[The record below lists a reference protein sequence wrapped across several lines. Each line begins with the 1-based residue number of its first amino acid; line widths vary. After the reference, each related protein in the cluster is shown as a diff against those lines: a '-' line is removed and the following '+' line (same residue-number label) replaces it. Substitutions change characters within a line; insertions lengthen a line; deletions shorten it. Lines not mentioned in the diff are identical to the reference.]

1 VTILAKSAED
11 SLSAADFERLAAFIH
26 RVAGIKMPPSKHSM
40 VEGRLRRRVAAS
52 GAPDFATYCERIFEQ
67 DESED
72 EVVNLIDA
80 ITTNKT
86 DFFREPQHFEI
97 LTTQVL
103 PTLDTARQPLKIWSA
118 ACSTGA
124 EPYTLAM
131 VLSEFMAGQRAKTR
145 PMPAPEILATDLC
158 TTVLQAA
165 RLGIYPEA
173 MIEPVPDELRKQYLL
188 RGKAKQAGMVRI
200 VPALRAMVRFG
211 QMNLM
216 LPTYPVEA
224 GFDIIFCRNVLI
236 YFDRPTQQAVLR
248 RLCDRLAP
256 AGVLA
261 VGHSEAVQNLDV
273 PLKAIGHTI
282 FRKI

>member
-1 VTILAKSAED
+1 MTALARSAED
-11 SLSAADFERLAAFIH
+11 SLSATDFERLAAFIH
-26 RVAGIKMPPSKHSM
+26 RVAGIKMPPSKQSM

-52 GAPDFATYCERIFEQ
+52 GAPDFATYCNRIFAQ
-67 DESED
+67 DDTGD
-72 EVVNLIDA
+72 EVVHLIDA

-86 DFFREPQHFEI
+86 DFFREPQHFQI
-97 LTTQVL
+97 LANEVL
-103 PTLDTARQPLKIWSA
+103 PSLDTARRPLKIWSA

-131 VLSEFMAGQRAKTR
+131 VLSEFMADQRAKAR
-145 PMPAPEILATDLC
+145 PMPIPQILATDIC
-158 TTVLQAA
+158 TTVLQSAQ
-165 RLGIYPEA
+165 LGIYPEA
-173 MIEPVPDELRKQYLL
+173 MIEPVPDGLRRQYLL

-200 VPALRAMVRFG
+200 VPALRAMVTFG

-216 LPTYPVEA
+216 LPAYPVDA
-224 GFDIIFCRNVLI
+224 DYDIIFCRNVLI

-256 AGVLA
+256 SGVLA
-261 VGHSEAVQNLDV
+261 VGHSEAVQNLDL

>member
-1 VTILAKSAED
+1 MTAPGMSAED
-11 SLSAADFERLAAFIH
+11 GLSAADFQRLSAFIH
-26 RVAGIKMPPSKHSM
+26 RVAGIKMPSSKHSM

-52 GAPDFATYCERIFEQ
+52 GARDFATYCEQIFEQ
-67 DESED
+67 DDTGE
-72 EVVNLIDA
+72 EVVHLIDA

-103 PTLDTARQPLKIWSA
+103 PSLDTARRPLRIWSA

-131 VLSEFMAGQRAKTR
+131 VLSDFMTEQRAR
-145 PMPAPEILATDLC
+145 SRLMPTPEILATDLC
-158 TTVLQAA
+158 TTVLQVA

-173 MIEPVPDELRKQYLL
+173 MIEPVPDDLRRRYFM
-188 RGKAKQAGMVRI
+188 RGKAKQAGMVRV

-216 LPTYPVEA
+216 LPSYPVDA

-261 VGHSEAVQNLDV
+261 VGHSEAVHNLNL